1 MWDMSLLQL
10 TSTCMMSASFLRP
23 QFTAR
28 EDQFVPSP
36 RTILHIASEY
46 NGGFSKLNLSQIEL
60 IELIELI

>member
-1 MWDMSLLQL
+1 MWDMSPLQL

-28 EDQFVPSP
+28 EVQFVPSL

-46 NGGFSKLNLSQIEL
+46 NRGFSESNLSQIEL
-60 IELIELI
+60 IELIEII